1 MLKIKNCTQRVV
13 TVYNDIF
20 SGNLD
25 INQTID
31 IGDDIIAKNPE
42 FNIKY
47 LSLNESKKET
57 VFDLK
62 RGGIRRRLYLD
73 VEFKTNIP
81 IITVANFKGIDNV
94 QLKADDVELGALL
107 IFWPVIL
114 KRISCEYEP
123 FDERKPQYMFLNAE
137 DKVKFLKRMAIISA
151 ITFPIGVLALLT
163 AIYACFYGEEGVV
176 FNIVVSLFFLG
187 MGIIGIGDLYYR
199 TKAKKWKIRDEK

>member
-1 MLKIKNCTQRVV
+1 MLKIRNCTQRVV
-13 TVYNDIF
+13 AVYNEIF
-20 SGNLD
+20 SVNLD
-25 INQTID
+25 INETVD
-31 IGDDIIAKNPE
+31 ISDDIIAKNPE

-47 LSLNESKKET
+47 LSLKNSKKET

-73 VEFKTNIP
+73 IEFKTNFP
-81 IITVANFKGIDNV
+81 IITVANFKGVNNV
-94 QLKADDVELGALL
+94 KLKADDIELGAIL

-123 FDERKPQYMFLNAE
+123 LDERKAQYMFLNEE
-137 DKVKFLKRMAIISA
+137 DKVKFLKRMAVISA